1 MFIISFD
8 ESHGLTDTLR
18 ERGDDGVSFYPE
30 LRRAIRQ
37 MRRTPSLWVLFLATS
52 GKFHLFSPDRQY
64 ERSDRLVK
72 DLLRTFPP
80 ITEVEMDKWAQ
91 HVPCDGT
98 WSLDRIASTYNISH
112 LGRALYVFHSSLVL
126 RCDLNF
132 VLQVPHPLRSWKR
145 DDSENHREI
154 RSHQAFGR

>member
-52 GKFHLFSPDRQY
+52 GKFSPDTQY
-64 ERSDRLVK
+64 ERSDRLAG
-72 DLLRTFPP
+72 DFIGTFPP
-80 ITEVEMDKWAQ
+80 ITEIPMDQWAQ
-91 HVPCDGT
+91 DVPCDGT
-98 WSLDRIASTYNISH
+98 WSLDRIASTYNIAH
-112 LGRALYVFHSSLVL
+112 LGRALYVSNA
-126 RCDLNF
+126 R
-132 VLQVPHPLRSWKR
+132 
-145 DDSENHREI
+145 
-154 RSHQAFGR
+154 